1 MRLSRTLIAVAAT
14 GTALLGLTAC
24 TAGSTTAEA
33 SNSAEPVASVNEK
46 TVVDAKRLGDDA
58 AMDAAGAA
66 LAKCKADGI
75 GFVSVSVVDRSGQLQ
90 AFVRGD
96 NAAAHTIEASRQKA
110 YTAAAFGAPTSE
122 LAKRATGDNAAS
134 RTCPTPSSSRAGSR
148 WRPARPPSAASASAA
163 PRPATRTRPAPRP
176 VSTPSASR
184 TAAQGGLEARITLP
198 CSAQARHR
206 VAS

>member
-24 TAGSTTAEA
+24 TAGSTSAEA
-33 SNSAEPVASVNEK
+33 SNSARPVASVDEK

-58 AMDAAGAA
+58 AMDAAKAA
-66 LAKCKADGI
+66 LAKCKADGF

-90 AFVRGD
+90 AFVRGN

-122 LAKRATGDNAAS
+122 LAKRATGDNVGLKDLPDTLFLAGGVPVKAGEAS
-134 RTCPTPSSSRAGSR
+134 VGGIGVGGTPSGDQDETC
-148 WRPARPPSAASASAA
+148 ASA
-163 PRPATRTRPAPRP
+163 
-176 VSTPSASR
+176 
-184 TAAQGGLEARITLP
+184 GLEAL
-198 CSAQARHR
+198 SK
-206 VAS
+206 